1 MRLLVVLIG
10 QRVDKVV
17 KNLKVMAQAVVVR
30 GLVLLVS
37 LRRLRRR
44 GREARRALFRI
55 RLPRLLGLQLR
66 INLRRLLSC
75 IWLPLLLRLPML
87 RRCLLRRVW
96 LPLLLR
102 LRRWLRLRLRLRRLL
117 RVIWLPLLLR

>member
-10 QRVDKVV
+10 QRVNKVV
-17 KNLKVMAQAVVVR
+17 NNLKVMAQAVVVC

-87 RRCLLRRVW
+87 RCLLRRVW